1 MASPTGLRDLDLRS
15 VRVRPTRGAQE
26 HRRWDRLVATHHYL
40 SFEGLFGK
48 ALRHV
53 ATLGESW
60 IALVGWQ
67 AAALKLAARDRWI
80 GWSPQQ
86 QRRRLHLL
94 TQNSRFV
101 ILPAW
106 QGAPNLASRVLG
118 LSLRRLSHDM
128 LAVHGFPS
136 LLAESFVDPQRFAGT
151 CYRAANWRSLG
162 FTGGYARLPGA
173 TPSWRQHG
181 QPKEIFVYELQP
193 NAARQLAQPEDDPA
207 WAGPARSEPPD
218 AQTLRSLFEFLGEV
232 PEYRHARGKRYGLRT
247 VLALAVAA
255 RLCGYRG
262 VTAFAQFAALLSQS
276 QRVAV
281 QCFYSPSQGCYTS
294 PSITTFHNI
303 LATLEP
309 QALEAALREWALQQS
324 GQVQP
329 QQDDTDS
336 ESAASGARSGGPGG
350 GGPAVLPGISMDG
363 KDVRGASKQTEHGR
377 RMLLAAVE
385 QGSGVVLGQL
395 EIDSKTNEIPALRD
409 LARELELAGRVVTGD
424 ALHAQQ
430 ETARCLLDEC
440 GADYLITAIK
450 DNQPTMLQDLQAM
463 DFSACPLVETLD
475 KQHGRIERRRY
486 WVKDISAPE
495 WDGYAALYGRQQA
508 IRVERQRHHVKTGK
522 TSCEVTYALTSLGP
536 AQATAEQ
543 LAALLRNHW
552 EIENRLHYVRDFTY
566 DEDRCRVYVGD
577 LPRNLACLTNT
588 AISII
593 RGLPQ
598 FRYLPEANRHFAA
611 RPQAAL
617 DLLLKPPS
625 P

>member
-1 MASPTGLRDLDLRS
+1 VASPSGLRDLDLRS

-26 HRRWDRLVATHHYL
+26 HRRWDRLVASHHYL

-48 ALRHV
+48 ALRHG

-86 QRRRLHLL
+86 QRERLHLI

-106 QGAPNLASRVLG
+106 QGAANLASRVLG
-118 LSLRRLSHDM
+118 LSLRRLSDDM
-128 LAVHGFPS
+128 LAVHGFPL
-136 LLAESFVDPQRFAGT
+136 LLAESCVDPERFAGT

-162 FTGGYARLPGA
+162 FSGGYARLPGA

-181 QPKEIFVYELQP
+181 RPQEIFVYALQP
-193 NAARQLAQPEDDPA
+193 DAARQLAQPEDDPA
-207 WAGPARSEPPD
+207 WAGPARSAPPD
-218 AQTLRSLFEFLGEV
+218 APTLRSLFEFLGEL
-232 PEYRHARGKRYGLRT
+232 PEHRPARGKRYGLRT
-247 VLALAVAA
+247 LLAVAVAA
-255 RLCGYRG
+255 RVCGYRG
-262 VTAFAQFAALLSQS
+262 VTAFAQLAALLSQS
-276 QRVAV
+276 QRLAV
-281 QCFYSPSQGCYTS
+281 ECFYSPSQGCYTS

-309 QALEAALREWALQQS
+309 QTLEHAVRGWALQQS
-324 GQVQP
+324 AQVQS
-329 QQDDTDS
+329 QQDATNS
-336 ESAASGARSGGPGG
+336 HRAASGS
-350 GGPAVLPGISMDG
+350 PAGLPGVRMDG
-363 KDVRGASKQTEHGR
+363 QDVRGASKQSAHGR

-395 EIDSKTNEIPALRD
+395 EIDSKTNEIPALRE
-409 LARELELAGRVVTGD
+409 LARELDLAGRVVTGD

-430 ETARCLLDEC
+430 ETARCLLQEC
-440 GADYLITAIK
+440 AADYLVTAVK
-450 DNQPTMLQDLQAM
+450 DTQPTLLQDLQDM
-463 DFSACPLVETLD
+463 DFSACPLVETLA

-495 WDGYAALYGRQQA
+495 WDDYAALYGRQQA
-508 IRVERQRHHVKTGK
+508 IRVERQRQQVKTGK
-522 TSCEVTYALTSLGP
+522 TSCEVSYALTSLGP
-536 AQATAEQ
+536 AQASAEQ

-566 DEDRCRVYVGD
+566 DEDRCRAHIRH
-577 LPRNLACLTNT
+577 LPRNLSCLTNA
-588 AISII
+588 AIAIV
-593 RGLPQ
+593 RCDGR
-598 FRYLPEANRHFAA
+598 FRFLPEANRHYAA
-611 RPQAAL
+611 RAQEAL
-617 DLLLKPPS
+617 DAILIAPAA
-625 P
+625 